1 MSGIEKRI
9 SLPDN
14 LSGVWAA
21 FDDLS
26 ARQVHG
32 LLKMRQDVFM
42 LEQNCLFPEIDGKDP
57 DALHFLLLQDDHLV
71 IAAVR
76 IFLSDDTGRET
87 RIGRVVV
94 HKAWR
99 GKRLGDYLMAE
110 AMKKVEECRPGQ
122 PVHLSAQAHLEA
134 FYEGFGFKRSSEIYL
149 EDGIEHV
156 DMIKPV

>member
-1 MSGIEKRI
+1 MSGMTKLAT
-9 SLPDN
+9 LPEG
-14 LSGVWAA
+14 LHGLWAA

-57 DALHFLLLQDDHLV
+57 EALHFLLMQEDGV
-71 IAAVR
+71 VSAAVR
-76 IFLSDDTGRET
+76 IFLADDAGLET

-94 HKAWR
+94 SKAWR

-110 AMKKVEECRPGQ
+110 AVKKVGELRPGQ
-122 PVHLSAQAHLEA
+122 PIHLSAQAHLEA
-134 FYEGFGFKRSSEIYL
+134 FYAGFGFQRSSDLYL

-156 DMIKPV
+156 DMIRPS